1 MNIEHCTEARHNEQS
16 TSTDS
21 HTQDVQ
27 KNPSDFGKPIF
38 LKDQDVHGSV
48 KPPQTQWLTNVE
60 NKDINSNQLI
70 VFQDCEG
77 YFLTK
82 KWWEKV
88 QKHLKQGN
96 WHTYVHKLKQPEKI
110 QFCIAPIFG
119 SGFILALLVDLS

>member
-27 KNPSDFGKPIF
+27 NNPSDFGKPIF

-48 KPPQTQWLTNVE
+48 KPPRTQWLTNVE

-77 YFLTK
+77 YFLRKKMVGKSTK
-82 KWWEKV
+82 ASKTGE
-88 QKHLKQGN
+88 
-96 WHTYVHKLKQPEKI
+96 
-110 QFCIAPIFG
+110 
-119 SGFILALLVDLS
+119 LAYSCSSTKTT